1 MKWPHGWREVP
12 FQPALGKVVRGVTFS
27 REDASDEPIPDGIPV
42 LRAGNIQER
51 LITNQDLVWIPK
63 RLVSDEQVL
72 QRGDVV
78 VCTSSGSSHLVG
90 KAALLDHEFYGTF
103 GAFNAVM
110 RCDPSVLL
118 PEYLHFWL
126 MSPLFDRWRSRLV
139 AGASIQNIRQ
149 SDLAALRIVAPP
161 PPEQQRIVEM
171 LQAADLRP
179 FYEAASRADS
189 LREAIV
195 GFALSGGLTAAW
207 VNQNAAEVQE
217 AALQRNKLLGIE
229 EKTSCLDWPI
239 VPLLAVCELNPKL
252 EANVRTAADSP
263 VTFVPM
269 AAVDEHLGAITSPEE
284 RPYAE
289 VQKGYTA
296 FAEGDVLFAKVTP
309 CMENGKAAVAHNLI
323 GGIGF
328 GSTEFHVLRPDT
340 RLILAEYLLH
350 FIRQPAFREQAKAA
364 FVGTGGL
371 QRVPPDFFKRVK
383 LPLPSLPEQRRI
395 VDALKH
401 VAPQSFHSA
410 IEQAK
415 RLRSALIAEA
425 LSGRLTAAWREQ
437 HAQAL
442 AEAARE
448 RDARLGA
455 PAPRVTVRITEH
467 APTERRTDLARP
479 RRQAVIEQ
487 LSSFQHAVWNTLR
500 VEWRGAVL
508 TDDPA
513 AFEEFCTSPQTAWR
527 QEGFAAGRE
536 QVRRALEQLA
546 AMGLIRKMSLPRP
559 DPNTGRTEYLTA
571 FRPLREAE
579 DGSRP
584 EEDTALADAE
594 RLARELER
602 RRAPEAR

>member
-1 MKWPHGWREVP
+1 MKWPQGWREVLLSHVIESA
-12 FQPALGKVVRGVTFS
+12 QPGFAQRPGE
-27 REDASDEPIPDGIPV
+27 EDEGSTPQIRTHNVSPDGRITLEGIKHV
-42 LRAGNIQER
+42 TVAEGDLER
-51 LITNQDLVWIPK
+51 F
-63 RLVSDEQVL
+63 RLL
-72 QRGDVV
+72 PGDVIFNN
-78 VCTSSGSSHLVG
+78 TNSEEWVG
-90 KAALLDHEFYGTF
+90 KTAVFDQRDGVFVYSNHMTRLRVRRELAAPEFLATYLHYLWSAGYARNRAKRWVSQAAIDVPTLLKFKL
-103 GAFNAVM
+103 
-110 RCDPSVLL
+110 LL
-118 PEYLHFWL
+118 P
-126 MSPLFDRWRSRLV
+126 PL
-139 AGASIQNIRQ
+139 
-149 SDLAALRIVAPP
+149 
-161 PPEQQRIVEM
+161 PEQQRIVEM
-171 LQAADLRP
+171 LRAADLRP

-229 EKTSCLDWPI
+229 EKASCLDWPI

-252 EANVRTAADSP
+252 EANVRPAADSP

-323 GGIGF
+323 GSIGF

-425 LSGRLTAAWREQ
+425 LSGRLTATWREQ
-437 HAQAL
+437 HVQEL

-455 PAPRVTVRITEH
+455 PTPQVAVQFTEH
-467 APTERRTDLARP
+467 APAERGTDLTRP
-479 RRQAVIEQ
+479 RRQALIDQ
-487 LSSFQHAVWNTLR
+487 LSSFQHEVWNTLR
-500 VEWRGAVL
+500 FEWRGAVL

-527 QEGFAAGRE
+527 LEGFSAERE
-536 QVRRALEQLA
+536 EVRRALEQLA
-546 AMGLIRKMSLPRP
+546 AMGLIRKMSLPRFNH
-559 DPNTGRTEYLTA
+559 NTRRTEYLTT

-584 EEDTALADAE
+584 EEDTALTDAE

-602 RRAPEAR
+602 RVQESR

>member
-1 MKWPHGWREVP
+1 MKWPQGWREVLLSDVIESA
-12 FQPALGKVVRGVTFS
+12 QPGFAQRPGE
-27 REDASDEPIPDGIPV
+27 EDEGSTPQIRTHNVSPDGRITLEGIKHV
-42 LRAGNIQER
+42 TVAEGDLER
-51 LITNQDLVWIPK
+51 F
-63 RLVSDEQVL
+63 RLL
-72 QRGDVV
+72 PGDVIFNN
-78 VCTSSGSSHLVG
+78 TNSEEWVG
-90 KAALLDHEFYGTF
+90 KTAVFDQRDGVFVYSNHMTRLRVRRELAAPEFLATYLHYLWSAGYARNRAKRWVSQAAIDIPTLLKFKL
-103 GAFNAVM
+103 
-110 RCDPSVLL
+110 LL
-118 PEYLHFWL
+118 P
-126 MSPLFDRWRSRLV
+126 PL
-139 AGASIQNIRQ
+139 
-149 SDLAALRIVAPP
+149 
-161 PPEQQRIVEM
+161 PEQQRIVEM
-171 LQAADLRP
+171 LRAADLRP

-207 VNQNAAEVQE
+207 VNQNAAELQE

-229 EKTSCLDWPI
+229 EKASCLDWPI

-252 EANVRTAADSP
+252 EANVRPAVDAP

-269 AAVDEHLGAITSPEE
+269 AAVDEQLAAITSPEE

-425 LSGRLTAAWREQ
+425 LSGRLTATWREQ
-437 HAQAL
+437 HVQEL

-455 PAPRVTVRITEH
+455 PTPQVAVQFTEH
-467 APTERRTDLARP
+467 APAERGTDLTRP
-479 RRQAVIEQ
+479 RRQALIDQ
-487 LSSFQHAVWNTLR
+487 LSSFQHEVWNTLR
-500 VEWRGAVL
+500 FEWRGAVL

-527 QEGFAAGRE
+527 LEGFSAGRE
-536 QVRRALEQLA
+536 EVRRALEQLA
-546 AMGLIRKMSLPRP
+546 AMGLIRKMSLPRFNH
-559 DPNTGRTEYLTA
+559 NTRRTEYLTT

-584 EEDTALADAE
+584 EEDTALTDAE

-602 RRAPEAR
+602 RVQESR

>member
-1 MKWPHGWREVP
+1 MKWPQGWREVLLSDVIESA
-12 FQPALGKVVRGVTFS
+12 QPGFAQRPGE
-27 REDASDEPIPDGIPV
+27 EDEGSTPQIRTHNVSPDGRITLEGIKHV
-42 LRAGNIQER
+42 TVAEGDLER
-51 LITNQDLVWIPK
+51 F
-63 RLVSDEQVL
+63 RLL
-72 QRGDVV
+72 PGDVIFNN
-78 VCTSSGSSHLVG
+78 TNSEEWVG
-90 KAALLDHEFYGTF
+90 KTAVFDQRDGVFVYSNHMTRLRVRRELAAPEFLATYLHYLWSAGYARNRAKRWVSQAAIDVPTLLKFKL
-103 GAFNAVM
+103 
-110 RCDPSVLL
+110 LL
-118 PEYLHFWL
+118 P
-126 MSPLFDRWRSRLV
+126 PL
-139 AGASIQNIRQ
+139 
-149 SDLAALRIVAPP
+149 
-161 PPEQQRIVEM
+161 PEQQRIVEM
-171 LQAADLRP
+171 LRAADLRP

-207 VNQNAAEVQE
+207 VNQNAAELQE

-229 EKTSCLDWPI
+229 EKASCLDWPI

-252 EANVRTAADSP
+252 EANVRPAVDAP

-269 AAVDEHLGAITSPEE
+269 AAVDEQLAAITSPEE

-425 LSGRLTAAWREQ
+425 LSGRLTATWREQ
-437 HAQAL
+437 HVQEL

-455 PAPRVTVRITEH
+455 PTPQVAVQFTEH
-467 APTERRTDLARP
+467 APAERGTDLTRP
-479 RRQAVIEQ
+479 RRQALIDQ
-487 LSSFQHAVWNTLR
+487 LSSFQHEVWNTLR
-500 VEWRGAVL
+500 FEWRGAVL

-527 QEGFAAGRE
+527 LEGFSAGRE
-536 QVRRALEQLA
+536 EVRRALEQLA
-546 AMGLIRKMSLPRP
+546 AMGLIRKMSLPRSN
-559 DPNTGRTEYLTA
+559 PNTGRTEYLTA

-584 EEDTALADAE
+584 EEDTALTDAE

-602 RRAPEAR
+602 RVQEER

>member
-1 MKWPHGWREVP
+1 MKWPQGWREVRVAD
-12 FQPALGKVVRGVTFS
+12 ALYRVADKLDPSTAIADHFYVGLEHIEPHSGRLLKDEIATSVDDLLSIKTCFKAGDILFGKLRPNLNKVYLAT
-27 REDASDEPIPDGIPV
+27 IDGICSTDIWALRPREFV
-42 LRAGNIQER
+42 LSEY
-51 LITNQDLVWIPK
+51 
-63 RLVSDEQVL
+63 
-72 QRGDVV
+72 
-78 VCTSSGSSHLVG
+78 
-90 KAALLDHEFYGTF
+90 AALYLRSE
-103 GAFNAVM
+103 AFNRAVT
-110 RCDPSVLL
+110 RLAVGANLPRVPADAFDRLPFLL
-118 PEYLHFWL
+118 P
-126 MSPLFDRWRSRLV
+126 PL
-139 AGASIQNIRQ
+139 
-149 SDLAALRIVAPP
+149 
-161 PPEQQRIVEM
+161 PEQQRIVEM

-229 EKTSCLDWPI
+229 EKASCLDWPI

-425 LSGRLTAAWREQ
+425 LSGRLTATWREQ
-437 HAQAL
+437 HAQEL
-442 AEAARE
+442 AEATRE
-448 RDARLGA
+448 RDALLGA
-455 PAPRVTVRITEH
+455 PTPQVTVQFTEH
-467 APTERRTDLARP
+467 APAERRTDLARP
-479 RRQAVIEQ
+479 RRQALIEQ
-487 LSSFQHAVWNTLR
+487 ISSFQHEVWNTLR
-500 VEWRGAVL
+500 FEWRGAVL
-508 TDDPA
+508 ANDPV
-513 AFEEFCTSPQTAWR
+513 AFEEFCASPQTAWR
-527 QEGFAAGRE
+527 LEGFSAGRE
-536 QVRRALEQLA
+536 EVRRALEQLA
-546 AMGLIRKMSLPRP
+546 AMGLIRKMSLPRSN
-559 DPNTGRTEYLTA
+559 PNTGRTEYLTA

-584 EEDTALADAE
+584 EEDTALTDAE

-602 RRAPEAR
+602 RVQEER

>member
-1 MKWPHGWREVP
+1 MKWPQGWREVS
-12 FQPALGKVVRGVTFS
+12 LG
-27 REDASDEPIPDGIPV
+27 
-42 LRAGNIQER
+42 Q
-51 LITNQDLVWIPK
+51 
-63 RLVSDEQVL
+63 
-72 QRGDVV
+72 
-78 VCTSSGSSHLVG
+78 VCTLGAGDGAPQGEEWFAEDGELFVRTSDVSANADSVYLTTTRDRVSPAAIEKLRLRRWPKGSLLLPKSGASALLNHRCLLGQDACVVSHLAILVPG
-90 KAALLDHEFYGTF
+90 ELIE
-103 GAFNAVM
+103 
-110 RCDPSVLL
+110 
-118 PEYLHFWL
+118 PEYLYWW
-126 MSPLFDRWRSRLV
+126 SKSFDAARIIPDPSYPAIRLE
-139 AGASIQNIRQ
+139 
-149 SDLAALRIVAPP
+149 DLARVKLPLP
-161 PPEQQRIVEM
+161 SLPEQQRIVEV
-171 LQAADLRP
+171 LQAADLKP
-179 FYEAASRADS
+179 FHEAAEKADLLREMVVGAS
-189 LREAIV
+189 LRGRI
-195 GFALSGGLTAAW
+195 SAAW
-207 VNQNAAEVQE
+207 RDANIAEVRG
-217 AALQRNKLLGIE
+217 ASLVRNELLGIE
-229 EKTSCLDWPI
+229 GEPLDLDWPT
-239 VPLLAVCELNPKL
+239 VSLLAVCTLNPKL
-252 EANVRTAADSP
+252 EPDVRPAADAP

-269 AAVDEHLGAITSPEE
+269 AAVDERLAAITAPEV

-289 VQKGYTA
+289 VQKGYTP

-309 CMENGKAAVAHNLI
+309 CMENGKAAIASGLI

-340 RLILAEYLLH
+340 RLLMPEYLLH
-350 FIRQPAFREQAKAA
+350 FVRQPQFREQAKAA

-371 QRVPPDFFKRVK
+371 QRVPSDFFKRVK

-395 VDALKH
+395 VEALKH
-401 VAPQSFHSA
+401 VAPQSFYRA

-415 RLRSALIAEA
+415 RLQSALITEA

-487 LSSFQHAVWNTLR
+487 LSSFQHEVWNTLR
-500 VEWRGAVL
+500 FEWRGAVL
-508 TDDPA
+508 ADDPA

-527 QEGFAAGRE
+527 LEGFAAGRE
-536 QVRRALEQLA
+536 AVRRALEQLA

-559 DPNTGRTEYLTA
+559 NPNTGRTEYLTA

-594 RLARELER
+594 RLGRELER

>member
-1 MKWPHGWREVP
+1 MKWPQGWREVLLSDVIEST
-12 FQPALGKVVRGVTFS
+12 QPGFAQRPGE
-27 REDASDEPIPDGIPV
+27 EDEGSTPQIRTHNVSPDGRITLEGIKHV
-42 LRAGNIQER
+42 TVAEGDLER
-51 LITNQDLVWIPK
+51 F
-63 RLVSDEQVL
+63 RLL
-72 QRGDVV
+72 PGDVIFNN
-78 VCTSSGSSHLVG
+78 TNSEEWVG
-90 KAALLDHEFYGTF
+90 KTAVFDQRDGVFVYSNHMTRLRVRRELAAPEFLATYLHYLWSAGYARNRAKRWVSQAAIDVPTLLKFKL
-103 GAFNAVM
+103 
-110 RCDPSVLL
+110 LL
-118 PEYLHFWL
+118 P
-126 MSPLFDRWRSRLV
+126 PL
-139 AGASIQNIRQ
+139 
-149 SDLAALRIVAPP
+149 
-161 PPEQQRIVEM
+161 PEQQRIVEM
-171 LQAADLRP
+171 LRAADLRP

-207 VNQNAAEVQE
+207 VNQNAAELQE

-229 EKTSCLDWPI
+229 EKASCLDWPI

-252 EANVRTAADSP
+252 EANVRPAVDAP

-269 AAVDEHLGAITSPEE
+269 AAVDEQLAAITSPEE

-425 LSGRLTAAWREQ
+425 LSGRLTATWREQ
-437 HAQAL
+437 HVQEL

-455 PAPRVTVRITEH
+455 PTPQVAVQFTEH
-467 APTERRTDLARP
+467 APAERGTDLTRP
-479 RRQAVIEQ
+479 RRQALIDQ
-487 LSSFQHAVWNTLR
+487 LSSFQHEVWNTLR
-500 VEWRGAVL
+500 FEWRGAVL
-508 TDDPA
+508 ADDPA

-527 QEGFAAGRE
+527 LEGFSAGRE
-536 QVRRALEQLA
+536 EVRRALEQLA
-546 AMGLIRKMSLPRP
+546 AMGLIRKMSLPRSN
-559 DPNTGRTEYLTA
+559 PNTGRTEYLTA

-584 EEDTALADAE
+584 EEDTALTDAE

-602 RRAPEAR
+602 RVQEER

>member
-1 MKWPHGWREVP
+1 MKWPQGWREV
-12 FQPALGKVVRGVTFS
+12 FLSDVIESAQPGFAQRPGE
-27 REDASDEPIPDGIPV
+27 EDEGTTPQIRTHNVSPDGRITLEGIKHV
-42 LRAGNIQER
+42 TVADGDLER
-51 LITNQDLVWIPK
+51 Y
-63 RLVSDEQVL
+63 RLL
-72 QRGDVV
+72 PGDVV
-78 VCTSSGSSHLVG
+78 FNNTNSEEWVG
-90 KAALLDHEFYGTF
+90 KT
-103 GAFNAVM
+103 AVFDQHDGVFVYSNHM
-110 RCDPSVLL
+110 TRIRVRRELVL
-118 PEYLHFWL
+118 PEF
-126 MSPLFDRWRSRLV
+126 
-139 AGASIQNIRQ
+139 
-149 SDLAALRIVAPP
+149 LAAFLHYLWSAGYARNRAKRWVSQAAIDGPTLVKFKLPLPP
-161 PPEQQRIVEM
+161 LPEQQRIVEV
-171 LQAADLRP
+171 LQAVDPKPFHDAAEKADLLR
-179 FYEAASRADS
+179 EMVVGAS
-189 LREAIV
+189 LRGRI
-195 GFALSGGLTAAW
+195 SAAW
-207 VNQNAAEVQE
+207 RDANIAEVRG
-217 AALQRNKLLGIE
+217 ASLVRNELLGIE
-229 EKTSCLDWPI
+229 GEPLDLDWPT
-239 VPLLAVCELNPKL
+239 VSLLAVCTLNPKL
-252 EANVRTAADSP
+252 EPDVRPAADAP

-269 AAVDEHLGAITSPEE
+269 AAVDERLAAITAPEV

-289 VQKGYTA
+289 VQKGYTP

-309 CMENGKAAVAHNLI
+309 CMENGKAAIASGLI

-340 RLILAEYLLH
+340 RLLMPEYLLH
-350 FIRQPAFREQAKAA
+350 FVRQPQFREQAKAA

-371 QRVPPDFFKRVK
+371 QRVPSDFFKRVK

-395 VDALKH
+395 VEALKH
-401 VAPQSFHSA
+401 VAPQSFYRA

-415 RLRSALIAEA
+415 RLQSALITEA

-487 LSSFQHAVWNTLR
+487 LSSFQHEVWNTLR
-500 VEWRGAVL
+500 FEWRGAVL
-508 TDDPA
+508 ADDPA

-527 QEGFAAGRE
+527 LEGFAAGRE
-536 QVRRALEQLA
+536 AVRRALEQLA

-559 DPNTGRTEYLTA
+559 NPNTGRTEYLTA

-594 RLARELER
+594 RLGRELER

>member
-1 MKWPHGWREVP
+1 MKWPQGWREVVLSDVIESA
-12 FQPALGKVVRGVTFS
+12 QPGFAQRPGE
-27 REDASDEPIPDGIPV
+27 EDEGTTPQIRTHNVSPDGRITLEGIKHV
-42 LRAGNIQER
+42 TVADGDLER
-51 LITNQDLVWIPK
+51 Y
-63 RLVSDEQVL
+63 RLL
-72 QRGDVV
+72 PGDVV
-78 VCTSSGSSHLVG
+78 FNNTNSEEWVG
-90 KAALLDHEFYGTF
+90 KT
-103 GAFNAVM
+103 AVFDQHDGVFVYSNHM
-110 RCDPSVLL
+110 TRIRVRRELVL
-118 PEYLHFWL
+118 PEF
-126 MSPLFDRWRSRLV
+126 
-139 AGASIQNIRQ
+139 
-149 SDLAALRIVAPP
+149 LAAFLHYLWSAGYARNRAKRWVSQAAIDGPTLVKFKLPLPP
-161 PPEQQRIVEM
+161 LPEQQRIVEV
-171 LQAADLRP
+171 LQAVDLKPFHDAAEKADLLR
-179 FYEAASRADS
+179 EMVVGAS
-189 LREAIV
+189 LRGRI
-195 GFALSGGLTAAW
+195 SAAW
-207 VNQNAAEVQE
+207 RDANSTEVRG
-217 AALQRNKLLGIE
+217 ASLVRNELLGIDGE
-229 EKTSCLDWPI
+229 PLDLDWPT
-239 VPLLAVCELNPKL
+239 VSLLAVCTLNPKL
-252 EANVRTAADSP
+252 EPDVRPAADAP

-269 AAVDEHLGAITSPEE
+269 AAVDERLAAITAPEV

-289 VQKGYTA
+289 VQKGYTP

-309 CMENGKAAVAHNLI
+309 CMENGKAAIASGLI

-340 RLILAEYLLH
+340 RLLMPEYLLH
-350 FIRQPAFREQAKAA
+350 FVRQPQFREQAKAA

-371 QRVPPDFFKRVK
+371 QRVPSDFFKRVK

-395 VDALKH
+395 VEALKH
-401 VAPQSFHSA
+401 VAPQSFYRA

-415 RLRSALIAEA
+415 RLQSALITEA

-487 LSSFQHAVWNTLR
+487 LSSFQHEVWNTLR
-500 VEWRGAVL
+500 FEWRGAVL
-508 TDDPA
+508 ADDPA

-527 QEGFAAGRE
+527 LEGFAAGRE
-536 QVRRALEQLA
+536 EVRRALEQLA

-559 DPNTGRTEYLTA
+559 NPNTGRTEYLAA
-571 FRPLREAE
+571 FRPLLEAE